1 LLENSVLFANFDPK
15 EADDDDDDVEQAL
28 TRGVVT

>member
-15 EADDDDDDVEQAL
+15 EADDDDVEQAL
-28 TRGVVT
+28 TRGVAT